1 MFFDINLKDAP
12 YLGSTLRLPAQALP
26 DSKKTKAWF
35 KDCMDTL
42 ETIGIRQ
49 LNVTRRRFEDAYRIV
64 EGSYAYS
71 DIADTS
77 AFLSEVDMLRSQS
90 ELSEDLQHY
99 GFIEPIVNTLIG
111 EYIKKPNPTII
122 HANDP
127 TSTNEYLRKKKDEL
141 WKRVSEVVNAE
152 LELKLLSMGVDP
164 NRQKFQSEEEK
175 AAYQQQLRELKQKN
189 IPKEVEMYMNTGWK
203 PTYIAWAEQTL
214 EESETRFH
222 MDELYRELFR
232 DYLVTGRCFMHFR
245 IGHDY
250 FRPERWSPLNTFTSI
265 TQDERYTELGEY
277 VGRVQYLTPNQVIQN
292 FGHKLTEAEKRDL
305 LKSKHYTRSEEVAV
319 SGIKDTQSWM
329 ENNGGY
335 LKRVPYADYIPYENI
350 GVIQDQTGID
360 FGYRG
365 SFPNQNLA
373 LNMFFNDYDNRYDLI
388 RVVEGYWVSYKRVGY
403 ITFRRPE
410 TNEVI
415 SEIVTDEILNELI
428 NEYKIKKL
436 RTVTLEQ
443 NAKNPQE
450 NTIVWDYLPEVRYGV
465 KILRENTDL
474 SENLYLYGEP
484 IEHQLKGESSMFD
497 TMLPVCGMLENTSL
511 VSRVEIDQ
519 IEYSLAMNMAR
530 DYMSKELGLFFL
542 MDLAYMPEFLKDYGG
557 DEAIGKLMEVTR
569 NLGLL
574 PVDSSQAR
582 GTAFNNFQMVNMDL
596 TAAMMGKLQFAQAI
610 KNRAFEKL
618 GLTPQ
623 RMAMPTEQT
632 TATGVQVTQDASYS
646 QTEVWFDKFG
656 KYQQRAAEMYINVAQ
671 WVQKY
676 GIDNTVNF
684 TDSDRMR
691 HFVSLSDPHLPMR
704 RFKIFTQNNSKRRS
718 ELELLKQTYFRDNT
732 ISKNLEDMAQVI
744 SADSTAKVLQL
755 AKLSRQRTELMQQQQ
770 QQQQIQAIEMQKAAE
785 IEKEELKQ
793 KHKIELEKLKGEIAL
808 NKQAIL
814 ALGFMKPG
822 PEGQATEETPMVLE
836 QLKASTEAINQQ
848 FEQRQ
853 SAEQMRR
860 QSLDSDRRYQMQQRE
875 MAIREEELRTRQQV
889 AQKELQVAET
899 NKNRYDVQK

>member
-12 YLGSTLRLPAQALP
+12 FLGSSLRLPAQALP
-26 DSKKTKAWF
+26 NSKKNKAWF

-49 LNVTRRRFEDAYRIV
+49 LNVYRRRFEDAYRIV

-71 DIADTS
+71 DVTNTS

-127 TSTNEYLRKKKDEL
+127 TSTNEYLRKKRDAL
-141 WKRVSEVVNAE
+141 WKNVSEAVNAE
-152 LELKLLSMGVDP
+152 LELKLIKMGVDP
-164 NRQKFQSEEEK
+164 NKQNFQSEEEK
-175 AAYQQQLRELKQKN
+175 QAYTQKLQQIRQKN
-189 IPKEVEMYMNTGWK
+189 IPADVEKYMNTEWK
-203 PTYIAWAEQTL
+203 PMYIEWAEQTL

-222 MDELYRELFR
+222 LDELYRELFR
-232 DYLVTGRCFMHFR
+232 DYLITGRCFMHFR

-292 FGHKLTEAEKRDL
+292 FGHKLTEDEKRDL
-305 LKSKHYTRSEEVAV
+305 LKSKHYSKSDEVAV

-350 GVIQDQTGID
+350 GVIQDQTGVD
-360 FGYRG
+360 LGYRG

-373 LNMFFNDYDNRYDLI
+373 VNMFFNPYDNRYDLI
-388 RVVEGYWVSYKRVGY
+388 RVVEGYWVSYKRIGY
-403 ITFRRPE
+403 LTYSRPGE
-410 TNEVI
+410 NKI
-415 SEIVTDEILNELI
+415 HSEIVTDEILKELI
-428 NEYKIKKL
+428 NEYGIKRLKS
-436 RTVTLEQ
+436 VTLDQ
-443 NAKNPQE
+443 NSKNPRE
-450 NTIVWDYLPEVRYGV
+450 NTIVWDYIPEVRYGV

-474 SENLYLYGEP
+474 KENLYLYGEP
-484 IEHQLKGESSMFD
+484 IKHQLKGESSMFD
-497 TMLPVCGMLENTSL
+497 TLLPVCGMLENTSL

-519 IEYSLAMNMAR
+519 IEYSLSMNMAR

-596 TAAMMGKLQFAQAI
+596 TAAMMGKLNFAQAI

-618 GLTPQ
+618 GLSPQ

-646 QTEVWFDKFG
+646 QTEVWFDKFA
-656 KYQQRAAEMYINVAQ
+656 KFQQRAAEMYINVAQ
-671 WVQKY
+671 WVQSY

-691 HFVSLSDPHLPMR
+691 QFVSLIDANLPLR
-704 RFKIFTQNNSKRRS
+704 RFKIYTQNNSKRRS

-732 ISKNLEDMAQVI
+732 ISKTLEDMASVI

-755 AKLSRQRTELMQQQQ
+755 ARLSRKQTELMQQQQ
-770 QQQQIQAIEMQKAAE
+770 QQQQMQAIEMQKAADM
-785 IEKEELKQ
+785 EKEELKQ
-793 KHKIELEKLKGEIAL
+793 KHKIQIEKIKGEIAL

-814 ALGFMKPG
+814 ALGFAKPTE
-822 PEGQATEETPMVLE
+822 EGQPAQETSLVID
-836 QLKASTEAINQQ
+836 QLKASTDALNQQ
-848 FEQRQ
+848 YKNTQ
-853 SAEQMRR
+853 SAEMVRR
-860 QSLDSDRRYQMQQRE
+860 QAIDSDRRYQIQQRE
-875 MAIREEELRTRQQV
+875 INLKEKELQTRQQV

-899 NKNRYDVQK
+899 NKNRYDVKS